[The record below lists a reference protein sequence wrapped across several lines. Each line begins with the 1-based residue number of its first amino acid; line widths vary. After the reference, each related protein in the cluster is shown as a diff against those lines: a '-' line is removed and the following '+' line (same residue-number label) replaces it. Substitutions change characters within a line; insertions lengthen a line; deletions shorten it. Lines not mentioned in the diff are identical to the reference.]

1 MGTDKRNRKKEN
13 RRQKLD
19 DMAKQ
24 QQRKRTRKL
33 ATRAAIFIAVIV
45 GIALIISVSGDS
57 DSSSTSDTTVAATA
71 PTQVEGRAITGD
83 TPCPATDGSEARA
96 ATFEKAPSNCLEAGK
111 TYTAVV
117 TTNKGEFTIVLDQNK
132 APLATNS
139 FITLARYKYFDNTQ
153 CHRAIPDFVVQ
164 CGDPTATGSGGPGYS
179 FADELPE
186 AGEYKLGSIAMAN
199 SGPNTNG
206 SQFFI
211 ITGDQGITLPPS
223 YTLFGQVTDG
233 LDSTVPALNAASNPD
248 PAANGVPTLEPLTIV
263 SVVITE
269 S

>member
-19 DMAKQ
+19 DLAKQ

-45 GIALIISVSGDS
+45 GIALIISVSGGS
-57 DSSSTSDTTVAATA
+57 DSSSTSDTTVATTA
-71 PTQVEGRAITGD
+71 PVEGRAITGD

-96 ATFEKAPSNCLEAGK
+96 ATFEKAPSNCLEDGK

-117 TTNKGEFTIVLDQNK
+117 TTNKGEFTIELDQNK
-132 APLATNS
+132 APLAANN

-179 FADELPE
+179 FADELPQ

-223 YTLFGQVTDG
+223 YTLFGQVTNG
-233 LDSTVPALNAASNPD
+233 LDTTVPALNAASNPD
-248 PAANGVPTLEPLTIV
+248 PVANGVPTLEPLTIV